1 MDLTTFIGMRPN
13 WALEPCLY
21 IVKQMAAGN
30 NAHRVGA
37 SGTHMYK
44 DGDTPFGV
52 SSSSLTGLLGRMTMY
67 LNYWLPIQGTI
78 YAALRIRKQLVA
90 EMGQRT
96 GMDSRGN
103 AYNIDRGNQ
112 TLVLSKEKQLHRE
125 LDRRGL
131 RWRNDRKN
139 ELFVPKTSVNEL
151 IAAMRTVQGEQMY
164 LFDKSVITEDDKYR
178 GGSRRVHVAITETS
192 QRSQPDRA
200 ARVPSITVRLSK
212 HAIDQLRSENPNYF
226 QQLLNLIR
234 EYDKEREAPT
244 VSLPRKDV
252 EEVREQTPRGKGIVR
267 GIEQA
272 LRRSPRLAQ
281 QYAA

>member
-1 MDLTTFIGMRPN
+1 MDLTTFIGLRPN

-21 IVKQMAAGN
+21 IVKQMAVGN

-44 DGDTPFGV
+44 DGDTPFGL

-112 TLVLSKEKQLHRE
+112 TLVLSKEKQLMPMDETGAIARRFDMIHIKQKTYYEPGRPLPGWE
-125 LDRRGL
+125 RPVARQASPLTGDRP
-131 RWRNDRKN
+131 
-139 ELFVPKTSVNEL
+139 FVAPRALHTPQQPVRQFSPLVPPP
-151 IAAMRTVQGEQMY
+151 AA
-164 LFDKSVITEDDKYR
+164 L
-178 GGSRRVHVAITETS
+178 
-192 QRSQPDRA
+192 RA
-200 ARVPSITVRLSK
+200 AFGS
-212 HAIDQLRSENPNYF
+212 Q
-226 QQLLNLIR
+226 
-234 EYDKEREAPT
+234 
-244 VSLPRKDV
+244 
-252 EEVREQTPRGKGIVR
+252 
-267 GIEQA
+267 
-272 LRRSPRLAQ
+272 
-281 QYAA
+281 